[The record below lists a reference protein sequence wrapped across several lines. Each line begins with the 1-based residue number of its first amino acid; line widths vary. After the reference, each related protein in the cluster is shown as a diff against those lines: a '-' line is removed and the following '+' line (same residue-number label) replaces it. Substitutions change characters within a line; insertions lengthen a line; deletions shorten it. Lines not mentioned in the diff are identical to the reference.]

1 MVYRFIDDNKD
12 EYGLRWLCRKFSL
25 STNAY
30 YTYLKERKNDYRKC
44 KRIILNTIKNIYYDN
59 NRIIGHRGMV
69 IFLKRKG
76 IKLSKT
82 TVHRYMNKELNLHS
96 VAMRTRIR
104 YVRGEKNKVFPNLLN
119 RKFNAEEKNRIWC
132 TDFTYIRLG
141 NGRMRYNC
149 SIIDLYDRTV
159 ISSVNSDYINTE
171 LAIKTLETALRNER
185 PAEGLI
191 LHSDQRCQFTSWAFT
206 DYCKE
211 NGIIQSMSRAG
222 CPYDNAPME
231 RFYNT
236 FKNELIYQ
244 NIYYSADTL
253 DEAVSHYVFL
263 WYNHVRPHSYNGG
276 LTPFEAR
283 HRQK

>member
-76 IKLSKT
+76 IKSSKT

-119 RKFNAEEKNRIWC
+119 RKFNAE
-132 TDFTYIRLG
+132 
-141 NGRMRYNC
+141 
-149 SIIDLYDRTV
+149 
-159 ISSVNSDYINTE
+159 
-171 LAIKTLETALRNER
+171 
-185 PAEGLI
+185 
-191 LHSDQRCQFTSWAFT
+191 
-206 DYCKE
+206 
-211 NGIIQSMSRAG
+211 
-222 CPYDNAPME
+222 
-231 RFYNT
+231 
-236 FKNELIYQ
+236 
-244 NIYYSADTL
+244 
-253 DEAVSHYVFL
+253 
-263 WYNHVRPHSYNGG
+263 
-276 LTPFEAR
+276 
-283 HRQK
+283 